1 MKHRIKEYWNQHNE
15 ILAIYI
21 TSFFLLAGVLQY
33 WVGLIYVLQLTPLI
47 IGIIA
52 AVTILYWNA
61 PAQRKIWLVVAAIAI
76 GMIAEIIGVQTGL
89 FFGEYSYGSILGL
102 KLFGVP
108 VLIGITWALVTVSAW
123 QIVSY
128 SSFGKVANI
137 ILASCL
143 VVVFDLVLEQY
154 ATAFGLWSWANG
166 TIPLKNYLTWFVVA
180 ALLFTLYS
188 LFSKQEKPSIYGAA
202 ILPAI
207 TVFFWLML
215 FAR

>member
-1 MKHRIKEYWNQHNE
+1 MKQKILDYWKQHNE
-15 ILAIYI
+15 VLAVYI
-21 TSFFLLAGVLQY
+21 TCFFLLAGVLQY
-33 WVGLIYVLQLTPLI
+33 WLGLTYVLQLTPLI
-47 IGIIA
+47 IGLIA

-61 PAQRKIWLVVAAIAI
+61 PANRKMWLVLAAISI

-89 FFGEYSYGSILGL
+89 LFGDYSYGSILGL

-108 VLIGITWALVTVSAW
+108 FLIGITWVLVTVSAW

-128 SSFGKVANI
+128 STFGKVANVI
-137 ILASCL
+137 VASCL

-154 ATAFGLWSWANG
+154 ATAFGLWSWAGG
-166 TIPLKNYLTWFVVA
+166 TIPLKNYITWFAVA
-180 ALLFTLYS
+180 ATLFTLYS

-202 ILPAI
+202 VLPAI